1 MAEALGTLP
10 VLLVAA
16 TSDDSAQPLPLPV
29 TVNLANDH
37 LQYAITWFALAVV
50 WALMTGYLLWR
61 IKRRID

>member
-10 VLLVAA
+10 VMLVTAS
-16 TSDDSAQPLPLPV
+16 SDDAAAPMPLPV
-29 TVNLANDH
+29 TVNIPNDH
-37 LQYAITWFALAVV
+37 LQYAITWFGLALV